1 MRMDLKIAGFVF
13 LQSSVYFWEYP
24 IIDLLATIHQSES
37 TVDVRLRL
45 PKSQPCYDGPIM
57 ACSQKGGVCSR
68 VEKMYQWLSL

>member
-1 MRMDLKIAGFVF
+1 
-13 LQSSVYFWEYP
+13 
-24 IIDLLATIHQSES
+24 LLATIHQSES